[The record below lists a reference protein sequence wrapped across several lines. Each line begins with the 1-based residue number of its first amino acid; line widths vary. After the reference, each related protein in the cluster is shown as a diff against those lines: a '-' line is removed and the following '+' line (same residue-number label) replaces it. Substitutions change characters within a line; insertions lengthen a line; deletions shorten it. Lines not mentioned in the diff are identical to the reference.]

1 MVHSNI
7 SGEVAYGAGLPYQRR
22 AFGGEA
28 AEVHVLLQNVLAS
41 THVGTAHPH
50 AHRRTALQMSPV
62 SQRLQAEPASDCSHG
77 QFPLREFSL

>member
-41 THVGTAHPH
+41 TRFG
-50 AHRRTALQMSPV
+50 LKG
-62 SQRLQAEPASDCSHG
+62 LHG
-77 QFPLREFSL
+77 DKELKVQP